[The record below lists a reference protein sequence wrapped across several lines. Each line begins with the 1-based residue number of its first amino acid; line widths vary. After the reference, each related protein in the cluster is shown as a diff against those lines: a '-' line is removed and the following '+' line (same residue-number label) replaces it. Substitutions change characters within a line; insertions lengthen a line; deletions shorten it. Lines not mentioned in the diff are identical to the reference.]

1 MRICGIQ
8 GVSLIDFPGKIAS
21 IFFLAG
27 CNFRCPFCQNQSL
40 VEERSFPARISEGE
54 ALEFLKKKNR
64 LIDGVEI
71 TGGEPLANSEGL
83 IEFLEKVKEMGL
95 YVKIDTNGYEVGKL
109 EEILKRGIVDYVA
122 MDIKT
127 SFKKY
132 DLAAGRKVNVDRIA
146 NSIRIIMEKS
156 IDYEFRTTCVPGI
169 VTLDDIE
176 EISYSIKG
184 AKRYYIQQFRND
196 RPTLDPSY
204 MRIEAYSREQMER
217 FLEVARTYVAAASIR
232 GA

>member
-8 GVSLIDFPGKIAS
+8 GVSLIDFPGRIAS
-21 IFFLAG
+21 VFFLAG

-40 VEERSFPARISEGE
+40 VEERLFPARISEDE
-54 ALEFLKKKNR
+54 ALECLKRKNH

-83 IEFLEKVKEMGL
+83 IEFLEKVKGMGL
-95 YVKIDTNGYEVGKL
+95 YVKIDTNGYEERKL
-109 EEILKRGIVDYVA
+109 EEMLKRGIVDYVA

-132 DLAAGRKVNVDRIA
+132 DLAAGRKVNIDRIA

-184 AKRYYIQQFRND
+184 AKRYYLQQFRND
-196 RPTLDPSY
+196 RPTLDPSC
-204 MRIEAYSREQMER
+204 MRLEAYSKEQMER
-217 FLEVARTYVAAASIR
+217 FLEVARTYVAAAGIR
-232 GA
+232 GV